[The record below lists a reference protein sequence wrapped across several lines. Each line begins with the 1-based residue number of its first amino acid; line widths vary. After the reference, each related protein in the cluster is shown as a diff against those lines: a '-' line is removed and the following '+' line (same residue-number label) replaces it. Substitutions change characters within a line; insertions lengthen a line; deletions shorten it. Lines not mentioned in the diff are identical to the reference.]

1 MRPSLCISVFV
12 FSWKVGRDL
21 LIIHRFKLT
30 QSTNDTQMKTEYP
43 NVQLTRFH
51 VSQVNW
57 EGAFLLLPFIFLGEK
72 AFRLEQIK
80 PWIIFDSHDGMF
92 I

>member
-1 MRPSLCISVFV
+1 
-12 FSWKVGRDL
+12 
-21 LIIHRFKLT
+21 
-30 QSTNDTQMKTEYP
+30 MKTEYP